1 MTPTPVEKAGGKT
14 GYSATSSTSEQ
25 KMFHQCWRD
34 IHTTSTSNNPQRRWP
49 PPVFTPVEAV
59 DFHHYSP
66 LFILLL
72 GGENDKGRWKL
83 PILVVWWC
91 ASRYMWIVVNSVC
104 QREKGAGGDLQP
116 QTNKTIGKKL
126 PMRVRTSVMAVTAR
140 ESKGSPVLFVCWYC
154 KPRRDRHH
162 GDASMQETDWHK
174 ADILAALKKKK
185 ISMAGLSREHGLSDG
200 TLLNALNRDWPRGE
214 LIIANAIGVSP
225 QEIWPSRYYEKDG
238 SPKNRVIRKPI

>member
-1 MTPTPVEKAGGKT
+1 MINFSRNPAASGFARVFYKKEVVEY
-14 GYSATSSTSEQ
+14 YS
-25 KMFHQCWRD
+25 
-34 IHTTSTSNNPQRRWP
+34 
-49 PPVFTPVEAV
+49 FTVCI
-59 DFHHYSP
+59 FR
-66 LFILLL
+66 LFLF
-72 GGENDKGRWKL
+72 
-83 PILVVWWC
+83 
-91 ASRYMWIVVNSVC
+91 VVNSVC

-116 QTNKTIGKKL
+116 QTNKTIGKQL